1 MNNIPSSPA
10 DRKRIQDALK
20 EMSDSMT
27 RIEAE
32 RDLIKEIINNVHE
45 EFELN
50 KKTFRKMAKVYHKQ
64 NFSKEVAEHEEFE
77 VLYEN
82 ITQTMYI
89 TQTTTMSTAS

>member
-1 MNNIPSSPA
+1 MSNIPSSPE
-10 DRKRIQDALK
+10 DRKRIRVALQ

-32 RDLIKEIINNVHE
+32 RDLMKEIITNVHE
-45 EFELN
+45 EFELS
-50 KKTFRKMAKVYHKQ
+50 KKTFRRMAKVFHRQ

-82 ITQTMYI
+82 ITQ
-89 TQTTTMSTAS
+89 QTTLPQET